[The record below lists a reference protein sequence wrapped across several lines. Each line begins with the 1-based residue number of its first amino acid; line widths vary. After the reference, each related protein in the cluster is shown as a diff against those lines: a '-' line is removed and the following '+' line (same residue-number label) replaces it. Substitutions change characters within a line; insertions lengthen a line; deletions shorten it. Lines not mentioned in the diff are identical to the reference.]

1 MEKRYELERMITQL
15 KLEKRDLVLSGK
27 NTKLVDEK
35 IKDIENKLENEE
47 NI

>member
-35 IKDIENKLENEE
+35 IKDIEKKLENEE